1 VTACAA
7 ALANLDILERED
19 LLVRVQALEP
29 VLEREIARLDEAP
42 LVGETR
48 VAGLLAAVELD
59 EAVLAA
65 SPNAP
70 EVVVAALR
78 RHGILTRV
86 LRGVALQVSPPF
98 VISEAE
104 IRLLVDG
111 FEAALAEV
119 AAA

>member
-1 VTACAA
+1 V
-7 ALANLDILERED
+7 ALANLDILEREG
-19 LLVRVQALEP
+19 LVGRVRALEP
-29 VLEREIARLDEAP
+29 VLAREIARLDEAP

-48 VAGLLAAVELD
+48 VVGLTAAIELD
-59 EAVLAA
+59 GDVLAA
-65 SPNAP
+65 DPNAP
-70 EVVVAALR
+70 EVVAAALR

-98 VISEAE
+98 VITADE
-104 IRLLVDG
+104 IRLMVDG